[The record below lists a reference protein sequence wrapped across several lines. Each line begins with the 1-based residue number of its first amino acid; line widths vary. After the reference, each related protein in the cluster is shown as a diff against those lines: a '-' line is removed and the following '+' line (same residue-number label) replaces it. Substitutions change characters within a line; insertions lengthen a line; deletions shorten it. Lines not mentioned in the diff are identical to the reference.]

1 VVATDVPPAARG
13 PVIDSARGWL
23 VEEIRGGAYWVT
35 DGDYQALLVTST
47 EGTAVIDAPP
57 SLGPQLL
64 AAVAQVSGAP
74 VTHLI
79 YSHSHYDHV
88 GAAHL
93 LGDTTVIGHAEVART
108 LQRRSDPRRPLPQVT
123 FEDRLTLEVGGQQLV
138 LEYQGPNHEPG
149 NIFIHLPRLR
159 ILVLVDVVV
168 PGWVPFKSL
177 GVASD
182 VPGFMQ
188 AHDQALGYDFD
199 ILFAGHLTR
208 LGTRQDV
215 EVQREYVADVKA
227 ACERA
232 RTSVQASTVIQQ
244 TGLED
249 RWLFAKTYF
258 DRLAQEASEEIV
270 PRWVDRLGGVRAFTH
285 DHCTAMLMA
294 LAHDWGVEGTE

>member
-1 VVATDVPPAARG
+1 MVATDVPPAARG
-13 PVIDSARGWL
+13 PAIDPARGWL

-35 DGDYQALLVTST
+35 DGDYQALLVTSA
-47 EGTAVIDAPP
+47 EGVAVIDAPP

-64 AAVAQVSGAP
+64 AAVADVSGAP

-108 LQRRSDPRRPLPQVT
+108 LQRRSDPRRPPPHVT

-159 ILVLVDVVV
+159 MLVLVDVVV

-199 ILFAGHLTR
+199 ILVAGHLTR

-232 RTSVQASTVIQQ
+232 RTSVPASTVIQQ
-244 TGLED
+244 TGLDD

-258 DRLAQEASEEIV
+258 DRLAREASEEVV
-270 PRWVDRLGGVRAFTH
+270 PRWVGRLGGVRAFTH